1 GYIENGYVKT
11 AQVADS
17 AVFSSEVYGIQKKSL
32 DVVGLGLVRAR
43 IFKDN
48 GIDLDRT
55 QVIELYASLISE
67 LEARGQSYQ
76 LFTNGLKSDVDILE
90 DLETYLGKQLNV
102 IEPQTPREL
111 VELIS
116 TFKCTIAARLHACII
131 SYSLTVPVVGLV
143 WNNKVKMFG
152 ECIGYPERF
161 FSHQDFDANEII
173 D

>member
-1 GYIENGYVKT
+1 

-17 AVFSSEVYGIQKKSL
+17 AVFSSEVYGIQKKSR

-90 DLETYLGKQLNV
+90 D
-102 IEPQTPREL
+102 
-111 VELIS
+111 
-116 TFKCTIAARLHACII
+116 
-131 SYSLTVPVVGLV
+131 
-143 WNNKVKMFG
+143 
-152 ECIGYPERF
+152 
-161 FSHQDFDANEII
+161 
-173 D
+173 

>member
-1 GYIENGYVKT
+1 
-11 AQVADS
+11 
-17 AVFSSEVYGIQKKSL
+17 AVFSSEVYGVQKKSR

-90 DLETYLGKQLNV
+90 DLETYLGMQLNV

-116 TFKCTIAARLHACII
+116 TFKCTIAAR
-131 SYSLTVPVVGLV
+131 
-143 WNNKVKMFG
+143 
-152 ECIGYPERF
+152 
-161 FSHQDFDANEII
+161 
-173 D
+173 